1 MTDLPLSEFPRVK
14 PLLDALATP
23 VVIVGLDRK
32 ITYYNQAFVVF
43 AGLRPREL
51 REGLACLVCKG
62 QQGESCLSDRCV
74 ETGNP
79 ISLGEVP
86 IALPSGGEGR
96 ITVVGVP
103 LKDAHGKTV
112 ATLEQYVD
120 VSGEERVHTKY
131 RATVDL
137 EREARMRAEVLA
149 EEVLSQF
156 KELQEAHEKLRDA
169 HEKLREAYSEIVTL
183 SKSVT
188 VGALAG
194 GIAHELNN
202 PLAIIEGHC
211 EMMLD
216 VVGDLKKKGSSE
228 AAPLE
233 EWIGVVRESVDRC
246 HKITKG
252 LLGFMRGPTS
262 TVPAATPLKTV
273 IEEALSLTRF
283 QRVARTVDI
292 QVVVP
297 DDLPPVPLIRDM
309 AVQAI
314 SNLVGNACQALG
326 GKGCVTIKAIRVD
339 GRVEMRIADDG
350 PGLPDEVR
358 LRLFKPF
365 TSTKAEGKGTG
376 LGLFLT
382 KFIVERHG
390 GKIAVEEVPRGTTFL
405 ISLPLNLPR

>member
-1 MTDLPLSEFPRVK
+1 MTDVPLSEFPHLK

-23 VVIVGLDRK
+23 VVIVNPERR
-32 ITYYNQAFVVF
+32 ITYFNQAFVVF
-43 AGLRPREL
+43 TGLRPREL
-51 REGLACLVCKG
+51 RDGMACLVCKG
-62 QQGESCLSDRCV
+62 KGEGCLADRCR

-86 IALPSGGEGR
+86 IALPAGGEGR

-103 LKDAHGKTV
+103 LKDAQGRTV
-112 ATLEQYVD
+112 ATMEQYVD

-156 KELQEAHEKLRDA
+156 KELQEAHEGLREA

-211 EMMLD
+211 EMMMD
-216 VVGDLKKKGSSE
+216 VVGDLRKKGSAE
-228 AAPLE
+228 AQPLE
-233 EWIGVVRESVDRC
+233 DWIGVVRESVDRC

-262 TVPAATPLKTV
+262 TLPAETPLKTV
-273 IEEALSLTRF
+273 IDEALSLTRF

-292 QVVVP
+292 QVSVP
-297 DDLPPVPLIRDM
+297 EDLPPVPLIRDM

-326 GKGCVTIKAIRVD
+326 GKGSVAIRAKPID
-339 GRVEMRIADDG
+339 GRVELRISDDG
-350 PGLPDEVR
+350 PGLPEEVR
-358 LRLFKPF
+358 QRLFKPF

-390 GKIAVEEVPRGTTFL
+390 GKIAVEDAPKGTTFV
-405 ISLPLNLPR
+405 ITLPLNR